1 MATFNLD
8 DQQAADLLGILRNM
22 PLRLEILDVLEAQIA
37 PAPVEEPAP
46 KKAKAKADPVVE
58 PAAE

>member
-22 PLRLEILDVLEAQIA
+22 PLRLELLDVLEAQIA
-37 PAPVEEPAP
+37 PVSIEDPAP
-46 KKAKAKADPVVE
+46 KKTKAKADPA
-58 PAAE
+58 PAE